1 MLLDYKSKE
10 YKNWFRKPSEP
21 VTYAELFTI
30 KEHIRKDGANL
41 TAILTVS
48 KKILANL
55 TAILTVTKKI
65 IPKLNGNIDRNKK
78 NHTQT

>member
-10 YKNWFRKPSEP
+10 YKNWFRRHSEP

-48 KKILANL
+48 KKI
-55 TAILTVTKKI
+55 

>member
-10 YKNWFRKPSEP
+10 YKNWFRRHSEP

-41 TAILTVS
+41 TAILTLS
-48 KKILANL
+48 KKNMG
-55 TAILTVTKKI
+55 
-65 IPKLNGNIDRNKK
+65 KLDGNIDRIKK
-78 NHTQT
+78 YYGQT